1 MAAEIIQFPKKNQP
15 LKIAKSV
22 DLHYCWDCRLNNP
35 LLNSIFKSEVC
46 YVERWFLQTRHLLNN
61 EEVEHPLIKTLL
73 NNEDCT
79 LNLLIESTE
88 KDLAVQRYFADV
100 AYKDA
105 TDINIS
111 KLNRWLVKWQGL
123 QQYRQRS

>member
-15 LKIAKSV
+15 LKVAKSV

-35 LLNSIFKSEVC
+35 LLNSIFKTEVC

-61 EEVEHPLIKTLL
+61 EEVDHPLIKTLL
-73 NNEDCT
+73 NNEDST
-79 LNLLIESTE
+79 LDLLIKNTE

-105 TDINIS
+105 TDVNIS

>member
-1 MAAEIIQFPKKNQP
+1 
-15 LKIAKSV
+15 
-22 DLHYCWDCRLNNP
+22 

-61 EEVEHPLIKTLL
+61 EEVDHPLIKTLL
-73 NNEDCT
+73 NDEDST
-79 LNLLIESTE
+79 LDLLIKNTE

-105 TDINIS
+105 TDVNIS

>member
-1 MAAEIIQFPKKNQP
+1 MAEIIQFPKKAQP
-15 LKIAKSV
+15 LKISKSV
-22 DLHYCWDCRLNNP
+22 DLYHCWDCRLNNP
-35 LLNSIFKSEVC
+35 LLNSIFKSEVS

-61 EEVEHPLIKTLL
+61 EETDHPLIKTLL
-73 NNEDCT
+73 SNNDFT

-88 KDLAVQRYFADV
+88 KDLTIQRYFADV
-100 AYKDA
+100 EYKDA
-105 TDINIS
+105 TDVNIS

>member
-1 MAAEIIQFPKKNQP
+1 MAAEIIQFPKKSRP
-15 LKIAKSV
+15 LKVAKSV

-61 EEVEHPLIKTLL
+61 EEVDHPLIKTLL
-73 NNEDCT
+73 NNEDST
-79 LNLLIESTE
+79 LDLLIKNTE

-105 TDINIS
+105 TDVNIS

>member
-1 MAAEIIQFPKKNQP
+1 MAAEIIQFPKKTQP
-15 LKIAKSV
+15 LKVAKSV

-46 YVERWFLQTRHLLNN
+46 YVERWYLQTRYLLNN
-61 EEVEHPLIKTLL
+61 EELDHPLIKILLSTDDYTL
-73 NNEDCT
+73 D
-79 LNLLIESTE
+79 LLIDTTE
-88 KDLAVQRYFADV
+88 KDLTIQRYFVDV

>member
-1 MAAEIIQFPKKNQP
+1 MAAEIIQFPKKTQP
-15 LKIAKSV
+15 LKVARSV
-22 DLHYCWDCRLNNP
+22 DLYYCWDCRLNNP

-61 EEVEHPLIKTLL
+61 EEVDHPLIKTLL
-73 NNEDCT
+73 NQEDST
-79 LNLLIESTE
+79 LDLLIKNTE
-88 KDLAVQRYFADV
+88 KDLVVQRYFADV

-123 QQYRQRS
+123 QQYRRRS

>member
-1 MAAEIIQFPKKNQP
+1 MAAEIIQFPKKSQP
-15 LKIAKSV
+15 LKVAKSV

-61 EEVEHPLIKTLL
+61 EEVDHPLIKTLL
-73 NNEDCT
+73 NNEDST

>member
-1 MAAEIIQFPKKNQP
+1 MAEIIQFPKKAQP
-15 LKIAKSV
+15 LKISKSI
-22 DLHYCWDCRLNNP
+22 DLYHCWDCRLNNP

-46 YVERWFLQTRHLLNN
+46 YVERWFLQTKHLLNN
-61 EEVEHPLIKTLL
+61 EEMDHPIIKTLL
-73 NNEDCT
+73 SQSDST
-79 LNLLIESTE
+79 LDLLIESTE
-88 KDLAVQRYFADV
+88 KDLTIQRYFADV

-123 QQYRQRS
+123 RQYRQRS